1 MPKFDYVVIDKAGK
15 TKKGLIDAAD
25 IEAARLELRERGF
38 YPQTIKLHA
47 DAKLSKEM
55 NFSKKIPIKVVSVF
69 CIQFSA
75 ILKAGVSPLRAIG
88 IIKDQQ
94 EDNRM
99 KMVLNDVYVQIQ
111 HGVSLSDAFRVHADR
126 FPEVFVNMIEAG
138 EATGSLD
145 TNLERLGITLEKTH
159 NLNSKTKSALMYPC
173 IVLCLAVVIV
183 IAMMVFIIPSFAE
196 MFTSSGSELPGTT
209 AFMLG
214 MSDFFVEKWPIILVV
229 VAIAVFAF
237 ITFKRSDYGK
247 NLFGRWKLKFPKVG
261 VLYSKIIAAK
271 FTRSLNSLVSS
282 GVPVPAAMEISS
294 RSVSNAFVEKKLLY
308 ATNQVKQGVEI
319 SQAIKEQAVFPE
331 MVHEMIGL
339 GEETGALES
348 LLTKTADYFDQES
361 EEALKRLTGLIE
373 PATIV
378 VMGGVIGFIVISI
391 MQPIFTMSSTVV
403 G

>member
-1 MPKFDYVVIDKAGK
+1 VPKFDYVVVDKAGK
-15 TKKGLIDAAD
+15 SKKGVIEAAD
-25 IEAARLELRERGF
+25 LEAARLELRERGF
-38 YPQTIKLHA
+38 YPQTVKLHA

-55 NFSKKIPIKVVSVF
+55 SFSKKIPIKVISVF

-94 EDNRM
+94 EDVKM
-99 KMVLNDVYVQIQ
+99 KDVLNDVYVQIQ
-111 HGVSLSDAFRVHADR
+111 HGISMSDAFRVHADR

-159 NLNSKTKSALMYPC
+159 SLNAKTKSALMYPC
-173 IVLCLAVVIV
+173 IVLCLAIVIV
-183 IAMMVFIIPSFAE
+183 IAMMVFIIPSFAD
-196 MFTSSGSELPGTT
+196 MFTSAGSELPGTT

-214 MSDFFVEKWPIILVV
+214 MSDFVVEKWPIILVV
-229 VAIAVFAF
+229 VAIVVFAF

-247 NLFGRWKLKFPKVG
+247 NFFGRMKLKLPKVG

-294 RSVSNAFVEKKLLY
+294 RSVSNTFVEKKLLY

-319 SQAIKEQAVFPE
+319 SEAIKEQQVFPE

-378 VMGGVIGFIVISI
+378 IMGCVIGFIVISI
-391 MQPIFTMSSTVV
+391 MQPIFSMSSTVV

>member
-1 MPKFDYVVIDKAGK
+1 MPKFDYIVIDKAGK
-15 TKKGLIDAAD
+15 NKKGV
-25 IEAARLELRERGF
+25 IEAADLEAARIELRERGF
-38 YPQTIKLHA
+38 YPQTVKLHA
-47 DAKLSKEM
+47 EAKLSKDISL
-55 NFSKKIPIKVVSVF
+55 SKKIPIKAVSVF

-94 EDNRM
+94 EDEKM
-99 KMVLNDVYVQIQ
+99 KNVLNDVYVQIQ
-111 HGVSLSDAFRVHADR
+111 HGVSLSDAFRAYSDR

-173 IVLCLAVVIV
+173 IVLCLCIVIV
-183 IAMMVFIIPSFAE
+183 IGMMVFIIPSFAD
-196 MFTSSGSELPGTT
+196 MFESSGSELPGTT

-214 MSDFFVEKWPIILVV
+214 MSNFFVEKWPIILIV
-229 VAIAVFAF
+229 VAVAVFAF

-247 NLFGRWKLKFPKVG
+247 NFFGKFKLKCPKIG
-261 VLYSKIIAAK
+261 PLYSKIIAAK

-294 RSVSNAFVEKKLLY
+294 RSVANTFVEKKLLY

-319 SQAIKEQAVFPE
+319 SEAIKEQAVFPQ

-339 GEETGALES
+339 GEETGALEA

-378 VMGGVIGFIVISI
+378 VMGGLIGFIVISI
-391 MQPIFTMSSTVV
+391 MQPIFNISSTVA

>member
-1 MPKFDYVVIDKAGK
+1 MPKFDYIVIDKAGK
-15 TKKGLIDAAD
+15 SKKGVIEAAD
-25 IEAARLELRERGF
+25 LEAARLELRERGF
-38 YPQTIKLHA
+38 YPQTVKLHA
-47 DAKLSKEM
+47 EAKLSKEM
-55 NFSKKIPIKVVSVF
+55 SFSKKIPIKVVSVF

-94 EDNRM
+94 EDEKM
-99 KMVLNDVYVQIQ
+99 KTVLNDVYIQIQ
-111 HGVSLSDAFRVHADR
+111 HGISMSDAFRVHADR

-159 NLNSKTKSALMYPC
+159 NLNAKTKSALMYPG

-196 MFTSSGSELPGTT
+196 MFTSSGSDLPGTT

-214 MSDFFVEKWPIILVV
+214 MSDFFVEKWPIIIVV
-229 VAIAVFAF
+229 VAIIVFAF
-237 ITFKRSDYGK
+237 VTFKRSDYGK
-247 NLFGRWKLKFPKVG
+247 NFFGKLKLKAPKIG

-319 SQAIKEQAVFPE
+319 SQAIKEQEVFPE

-378 VMGGVIGFIVISI
+378 IMGGIIGFIVISI
-391 MQPIFTMSSTVV
+391 MQPIFSMSSTVV